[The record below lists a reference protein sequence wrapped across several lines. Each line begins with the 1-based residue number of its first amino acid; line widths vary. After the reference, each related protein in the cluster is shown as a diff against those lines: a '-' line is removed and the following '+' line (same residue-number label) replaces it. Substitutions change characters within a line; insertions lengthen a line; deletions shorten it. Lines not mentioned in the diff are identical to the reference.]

1 MLKLFLT
8 ELMDSFLGHGLEGL
22 PNAITVSGFVFSKSA
37 VRKRKAADSDG
48 VQLYLK
54 WILTWIKSTTY
65 ADKLCNNEAC
75 VVCVPC
81 DTLTG

>member
-1 MLKLFLT
+1 MTQFGPAVFKVIDWWKSVHDVCFSCFSCPVLMLKLFLT

-48 VQLYLK
+48 VQLYMK
-54 WILTWIKSTTY
+54 
-65 ADKLCNNEAC
+65 
-75 VVCVPC
+75 
-81 DTLTG
+81 